1 MEIEM
6 QKLTFEQVFKSYN
19 GRTGC
24 ACGCNG
30 NYTLPSHV
38 SLEAGNKDVGYNAY
52 NESDVSDRRVKLAL
66 NKVNKAVDEYGP
78 KATLTTSGSYEYY
91 GTSQD
96 GKEVWFCYSV
106 SFVAVNVGNRATT
119 VYFQK

>member
-1 MEIEM
+1 M
-6 QKLTFEQVFKSYN
+6 QKLTLEQVRKSYN

-38 SLEAGNKDVGYNAY
+38 SLEDRNKSVGWNAFS
-52 NESDVSDRRVKLAL
+52 ESDVSDRRVKLAL

-78 KATLTTSGSYEYY
+78 KATLTSSGSYEYY
-91 GTSQD
+91 GTNRD
-96 GKEVWFCYSV
+96 GKSVWFCYTD
-106 SFVAVNVGNRATT
+106 SFVAVDVGNRATT
-119 VYFQK
+119 VYF

>member
-6 QKLTFEQVFKSYN
+6 QKINFEQIAKTYN

-30 NYTLPSHV
+30 KYTLPSHV
-38 SLEAGNKDVGYNAY
+38 SIEEANAATGWNAY
-52 NESDVSDRRVKLAL
+52 DESDVSDRRAKIAL
-66 NKVNKAVDEYGP
+66 NKVNKAIDEYGSR
-78 KATLTTSGSYEYY
+78 AQRTSSGSYEFY
-91 GTSQD
+91 GMNGD
-96 GKEVWFCYSV
+96 ANRVWFCYSD
-106 SFVAVNVGNRATT
+106 SFVAIDVGNRATT